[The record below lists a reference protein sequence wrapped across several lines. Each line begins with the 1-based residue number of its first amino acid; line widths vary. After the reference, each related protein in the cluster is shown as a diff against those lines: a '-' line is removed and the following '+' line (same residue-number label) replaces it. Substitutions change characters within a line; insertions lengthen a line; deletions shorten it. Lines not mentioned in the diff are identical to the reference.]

1 MATNCDEPV
10 CKSKSDAMRKMFGHA
25 AGKGGG
31 GSGGSGGG
39 GGHGRSSTT
48 PRPAAV
54 DGGGTSAAAA
64 PCPPDR
70 DELGRHSWTLLHT
83 LAAYFPNSPSAAQSD
98 AARSFVRTIGDLYP
112 CRHCAEDFRAHLE
125 ESPPRVGS
133 RAELSVWMCEAHNR
147 VNRLLGK
154 VEFSCTL
161 SDLDRRWRKGG
172 AHCDGEE
179 ESSLGHEVA
188 APAGAAPAAS

>member
-1 MATNCDEPV
+1 MATATNCDEPI

-25 AGKGGG
+25 AGKGAGAA
-31 GSGGSGGG
+31 
-39 GGHGRSSTT
+39 GRSSASHPTT
-48 PRPAAV
+48 AV
-54 DGGGTSAAAA
+54 DGAPAAAAA

-83 LAAYFPNSPSAAQSD
+83 LAAYFPNAPSAAQSD
-98 AARSFVRTIGDLYP
+98 AARSFIRTIGDLYP
-112 CRHCAEDFRAHLE
+112 CRHCAEDFRVHLE

-154 VEFSCTL
+154 AEFSCAL
-161 SDLDRRWRKGG
+161 GDLDRRWRKGG
-172 AHCDGEE
+172 AHCDDRQGEE
-179 ESSLGHEVA
+179 SLGHDSTSSA
-188 APAGAAPAAS
+188 T